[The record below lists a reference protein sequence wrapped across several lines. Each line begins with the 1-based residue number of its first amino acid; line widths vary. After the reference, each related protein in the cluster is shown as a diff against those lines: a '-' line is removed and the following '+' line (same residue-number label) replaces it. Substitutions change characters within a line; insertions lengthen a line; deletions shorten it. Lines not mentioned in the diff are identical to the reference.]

1 MAALLQPGNA
11 GSNTAS
17 DHIEPIQLALAEL
30 PGHLAEGCPSNRPPA
45 RERLPDSLASSK
57 EPAPEVTPEAVD
69 KCLPLGLWHNLW
81 ESRADPQRSRSVNS
95 ENRQVGGLL

>member
-1 MAALLQPGNA
+1 
-11 GSNTAS
+11 
-17 DHIEPIQLALAEL
+17 
-30 PGHLAEGCPSNRPPA
+30 
-45 RERLPDSLASSK
+45 LASIK